1 MTDITITSITD
12 RFGGTFWVLTWG
24 KGITQTRIASSY
36 EGIMM
41 TDIREREAAGV
52 KVLFDSAGTVLG
64 TAESGYG
71 GEYLFNEYRTIPLGA
86 TRRDDLRGLSAKEL
100 TAAGW
105 LFIS

>member
-1 MTDITITSITD
+1 
-12 RFGGTFWVLTWG
+12 
-24 KGITQTRIASSY
+24 
-36 EGIMM
+36 MM
-41 TDIREREAAGV
+41 TDIWEREAAGV